1 MNRYFKSENFL
12 AGIIMLALLNNI
24 EHVSTT
30 YYQLSRRVLPVWQFG
45 GISLDLNAIQAVAA
59 ILILDF
65 AIIAFVVRGKHRI
78 AGLYAGAL
86 FAVQLFYPIDFA
98 ADDSSLP
105 TWIAT
110 VLFAGMFSYTI
121 YEFSKLYSEE
131 SEEKEARKIKE
142 QLKAEREAQKAANN
156 QQKANNKPATPP
168 LKAATTGRKTA
179 NGAHICPKCER
190 TFSSH
195 HALNAH
201 MKAHQDK
208 KHVFKN
214 LREMDAKIKL

>member
-30 YYQLSRRVLPVWQFG
+30 YYQLSRKVLPVWQIA
-45 GISLDLNAIQAVAA
+45 GISLDLNALQAVAA

-86 FAVQLFYPIDFA
+86 FAIQLFYPIDFTSGHA
-98 ADDSSLP
+98 EIA

-110 VLFAGMFSYTI
+110 VLFAAMFSYTI
-121 YEFSKLYSEE
+121 YEFSRLYSEE
-131 SEEKEARKIKE
+131 SEKRDNIKKQKSIVQLVENTGISDQSVAKKPKNQNEKMTIAK
-142 QLKAEREAQKAANN
+142 RENHDQE
-156 QQKANNKPATPP
+156 
-168 LKAATTGRKTA
+168 
-179 NGAHICPKCER
+179 HICQVCKR
-190 TFSSH
+190 KFASR

-201 MKAHQDK
+201 MRVH
-208 KHVFKN
+208 
-214 LREMDAKIKL
+214 IY